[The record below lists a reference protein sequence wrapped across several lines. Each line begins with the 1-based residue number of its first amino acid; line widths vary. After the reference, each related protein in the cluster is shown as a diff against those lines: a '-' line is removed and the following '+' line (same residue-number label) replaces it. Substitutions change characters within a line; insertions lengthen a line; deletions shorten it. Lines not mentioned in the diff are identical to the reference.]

1 MSIIAYIN
9 KNEVTSFL
17 TQLYSIELLL
27 ALYLLYFVFGMSQFN
42 SGYIFY
48 NEYRVLEVLLLL
60 VLCAAGLLCQRHSLS
75 KSEGLFFLFVAAGSF
90 FWDNY
95 VFLLTDL
102 LLVYLLYKSFYV
114 LKYSPLI
121 TKIIIYASLTL
132 FLLLPI
138 ALWDYIREGAYIG
151 NWYRSA
157 WNIRVYDSYFLVL
170 SIFAVWL
177 YLTEHRY
184 KKIYL
189 LFLFLAFLAVL
200 LDGGRSATLAYTL
213 LIIIIAVSYRH
224 ARWQLLAAYCVS
236 WLSYIAVTYVAN
248 LGNSGLLI
256 ARESSSGRLEL
267 WMNALQCW
275 SQRPL
280 FGCGFYQLDSY
291 SNLPA
296 HPHNLFI
303 QVLTETGIIGF
314 GFFVYIL
321 VGMFRRIDW
330 HQQHRYFIMAALL
343 AIGIDLCLSGVSIYP
358 VTQIALLW
366 LFVFLLKNP
375 EFAYSE
381 KFNKNI
387 VQQSVF
393 NKTLSIILHSVL
405 VIWFIYL
412 FLNTNAFLVDA
423 PITPPRFWTYGYHLF

>member
-1 MSIIAYIN
+1 MFPKTPMN
-9 KNEVTSFL
+9 KDNAICIFTKL
-17 TQLYSIELLL
+17 ANTELLI
-27 ALYLLYFVFGMSQFN
+27 ALYFLYFVFGIASFS
-42 SGYIFY
+42 SGYVFY

-60 VLCAAGLLCQRHSLS
+60 VLCAVALLYQRHSLS
-75 KSEGLFFLFVAAGSF
+75 KSEGLFFLFVVAGSF

-102 LLVYLLYKSFYV
+102 LLVYLLYKSFCV
-114 LKYSPLI
+114 LNYSPLI
-121 TKIIIYASLTL
+121 TKIIVYASLTL

-138 ALWDYIREGAYIG
+138 ALWDYIGEGAYSA
-151 NWYRSA
+151 NWYPLA
-157 WNIRVYDSYFLVL
+157 WNIRVYNSYFLVL
-170 SIFAVWL
+170 SIFVVWL
-177 YLTEHRY
+177 CLTEKRY

-200 LDGGRSATLAYTL
+200 LDGGRSVTLAYTL
-213 LIIIIAVSYRH
+213 LIAVIAASYRNV
-224 ARWQLLAAYCVS
+224 RWQLVTVYCLS
-236 WLSYIAVTYVAN
+236 WLAYIAVTYVAN

-267 WMNALQCW
+267 WINALKCW